1 MKETVSP
8 RLVLVGTAHVS
19 RDSVEEVRRV
29 IGEER
34 PEVVA
39 VELDAGRRD
48 ALENRRQWEETPIH
62 RLLKS
67 DKLWL
72 FLTQSLLASYQRRLG
87 EQLGVEPGEEM
98 LAAIRTAEVLG
109 AQVILADREIGLTMK
124 RAYAH
129 MRFREKVRL
138 LWEFFRSMFGG
149 EEQEPVDLEKMMQ
162 EDTITQMMNEL
173 GRIAPSIKQV
183 VIDERD
189 AYLSTM
195 IRRPAEAGRKVVA
208 VVGAGH
214 LAGIRR
220 RLQEPPAD
228 LAALSQIPRKRV
240 PVGKILGW
248 VLPLAIVALF
258 LYLGYDGYREGNFG
272 RLRDAA
278 LYWALITGTFA
289 AGGALLARGHLL
301 SIATAFV
308 AAPFTTLHPALAAGW
323 FAGIVEAWVREPL
336 VRDFQGLSRIKTG
349 KDFFDNRV
357 IRVLMVA
364 ALANVG
370 ATIGFFVAGAEIVR
384 RFSGA

>member
-1 MKETVSP
+1 MQE
-8 RLVLVGTAHVS
+8 
-19 RDSVEEVRRV
+19 VERVVR
-29 IGEER
+29 EER

-39 VELDAGRRD
+39 VELDAGRLD

-67 DKLWL
+67 DRLWL

-98 LAAIRTAEVLG
+98 VAAVHAARVQG
-109 AQVILADREIGLTMK
+109 AQVILADREIGVTMK

-129 MRFREKVRL
+129 MRFREKLRL

-149 EEQEPVDLEKMMQ
+149 EEQKPIDLEKLMQ

-189 AYLSTM
+189 AYLATM

-228 LAALSQIPRKRV
+228 LAQICQIPRKRF

-248 VLPLAIVALF
+248 ILPLAIIALF
-258 LYLGYDGYREGNFG
+258 LYLGYEGYREGNFG

-289 AGGALLARGHLL
+289 ALGALVARGHVL
-301 SIATAFV
+301 SVATAFL

-323 FAGIVEAWVREPL
+323 FAGVVEAWAREPM
-336 VRDFQGLSRIKTG
+336 VRDFQGLSRLKTG
-349 KDFFDNRV
+349 KDFFGNRV

-384 RFSGA
+384 RFTGA